1 MVSNSS
7 STFTVIELKTE
18 DVLEFK
24 KWWPN
29 LYKKT
34 CLSTESYGKK
44 VPEEQK
50 KSFAPSVYMSFQYD
64 SDRKGTI
71 IAEAYID
78 GLIKHAFLLIKKL
91 TTSVSLP
98 SAKAYDSKVPINKK
112 KLDDLKQVQDS
123 ILEEHMPFYNNIFSW
138 PTANVEDNPD
148 ENDGE
153 FDYVP

>member
-7 STFTVIELKTE
+7 STFTVVELKTE

-44 VPEEQK
+44 VPKDQK
-50 KSFAPSVYMSFQYD
+50 KSFAPSTYMSFQYD

-71 IAEAYID
+71 IAEEYID
-78 GLIKHAFLLIKKL
+78 GLTKHSFSLIKKL
-91 TTSVSLP
+91 TTSISLP
-98 SAKAYDSKVPINKK
+98 STKAYDLKVPINKK
-112 KLDDLKQVQDS
+112 
-123 ILEEHMPFYNNIFSW
+123 NR
-138 PTANVEDNPD
+138 
-148 ENDGE
+148 
-153 FDYVP
+153 